1 VSIEFPNRSLD
12 SAVKLNKTR
21 QPRRMQSG
29 ATPHLTGEHVAARH
43 VVAMLGARAIAPG
56 HDQMKGLPMQVR
68 VRRRRRASSLMSSA
82 LILTLGVGAE
92 CTYASGA
99 DAKQPPK
106 GSQTAAQQKISS
118 RLLREIDRARRGE
131 KVERDAA
138 SGVAIDTKGRALVE
152 IRCDVTAA
160 IQKTL
165 RAMNATIVSSLPD
178 YRSIL
183 AWVPL
188 PRLEELAGLDAVY
201 AIQPAPQATTNRG
214 RR

>member
-1 VSIEFPNRSLD
+1 
-12 SAVKLNKTR
+12 
-21 QPRRMQSG
+21 
-29 ATPHLTGEHVAARH
+29 
-43 VVAMLGARAIAPG
+43 
-56 HDQMKGLPMQVR
+56 MQVR
-68 VRRRRRASSLMSSA
+68 GRLRRRITTMAWSL
-82 LILTLGVGAE
+82 LILALGVGTE

-99 DAKQPPK
+99 DAPQPPK

-118 RLLREIDRARRGE
+118 RLLREIDRARRG
-131 KVERDAA
+131 KNIPSHAQ
-138 SGVAIDTKGRALVE
+138 SGITFDSKGRALVE
-152 IRCDVTAA
+152 IRCDVTAS

-188 PRLEELAGLDAVY
+188 GRLEEIAGSDAVY
-201 AIQPAPQATTNRG
+201 GIQPAPDAMTNRG

>member
-1 VSIEFPNRSLD
+1 
-12 SAVKLNKTR
+12 
-21 QPRRMQSG
+21 
-29 ATPHLTGEHVAARH
+29 VA
-43 VVAMLGARAIAPG
+43 
-56 HDQMKGLPMQVR
+56 
-68 VRRRRRASSLMSSA
+68 SSA
-82 LILTLGVGAE
+82 LILALGISTE
-92 CTYASGA
+92 CTHAS
-99 DAKQPPK
+99 DAGSRQRPK

-131 KVERDAA
+131 KIQSDAA

-160 IQKTL
+160 IQKKL
-165 RAMNATIVSSLPD
+165 RALNATVVSSLPD

-188 PRLEELAGLDAVY
+188 ARLEELAGMDAVY
-201 AIQPAPQATTNRG
+201 GIQPAPEATTNRG

>member
-1 VSIEFPNRSLD
+1 MAWSL
-12 SAVKLNKTR
+12 LI
-21 QPRRMQSG
+21 
-29 ATPHLTGEHVAARH
+29 L
-43 VVAMLGARAIAPG
+43 APG
-56 HDQMKGLPMQVR
+56 
-68 VRRRRRASSLMSSA
+68 
-82 LILTLGVGAE
+82 VGTD
-92 CTYASGA
+92 CTHAIGA
-99 DAKQPPK
+99 DAQQAPK
-106 GSQTAAQQKISS
+106 GSQTAAQQKIDS
-118 RLLREIDRARRGE
+118 RLLREIDRAKRGE
-131 KVERDAA
+131 KVERNAA

-188 PRLEELAGLDAVY
+188 ARLEELAVMDSVY

>member
-1 VSIEFPNRSLD
+1 MPP
-12 SAVKLNKTR
+12 A
-21 QPRRMQSG
+21 
-29 ATPHLTGEHVAARH
+29 LT
-43 VVAMLGARAIAPG
+43 
-56 HDQMKGLPMQVR
+56 
-68 VRRRRRASSLMSSA
+68 SSA
-82 LILTLGVGAE
+82 LILALGVGTE

-99 DAKQPPK
+99 DAPQPPK

-131 KVERDAA
+131 NTQSHAQ
-138 SGVAIDTKGRALVE
+138 SGIAIDSKGRALVE

-160 IQKTL
+160 IQKKL
-165 RAMNATIVSSLPD
+165 RALNATLVSSLPE

-188 PRLEELAGLDAVY
+188 ARLEELAGMASVY